1 MCKPLLVLLIT
12 LLLGQ
17 FSRAAENEL
26 PVQETEQQETEQQD
40 SELTVEQAAAQNS
53 TEPGPGPEQEP
64 EPEPEQEIVDD
75 SGDLPGTEITQTN
88 EVEEETA
95 DRFIPTEEIS
105 QDLGVS
111 FPVDI

>member
-53 TEPGPGPEQEP
+53 TEPGPGPGPEQ
-64 EPEPEQEIVDD
+64 EPEQEIVDD

>member
-64 EPEPEQEIVDD
+64 EQEIVDD